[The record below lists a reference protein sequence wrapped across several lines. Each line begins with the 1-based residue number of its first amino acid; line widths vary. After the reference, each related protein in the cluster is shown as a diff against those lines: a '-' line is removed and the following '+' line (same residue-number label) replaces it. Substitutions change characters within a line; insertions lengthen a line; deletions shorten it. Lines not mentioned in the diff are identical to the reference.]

1 MCETETLGVLCALFD
16 AVCDTVWCSLEKNWN
31 SVPWVFMCETL
42 ENVGDW
48 NEKLSLS
55 LSQYTL
61 VEGEQNEKLSLS
73 LSPQYTPHIMYSM

>member
-1 MCETETLGVLCALFD
+1 
-16 AVCDTVWCSLEKNWN
+16 
-31 SVPWVFMCETL
+31 MCETL

-73 LSPQYTPHIMYSM
+73 PQYTPHIMYSM

>member
-1 MCETETLGVLCALFD
+1 MCV
-16 AVCDTVWCSLEKNWN
+16 
-31 SVPWVFMCETL
+31 TL

-55 LSQYTL
+55 QYTI

-73 LSPQYTPHIMYSM
+73 LSLLSTLHTLCIQCKLSSPSLAGREALHSQQCVAW

>member
-1 MCETETLGVLCALFD
+1 
-16 AVCDTVWCSLEKNWN
+16 
-31 SVPWVFMCETL
+31 MCETL

-73 LSPQYTPHIMYSM
+73 LSLLSTLHTLCIQCKLSSPSLAGREALHSQQCVAW